1 MPPSA
6 RFLLSLALLL
16 AMFPCA
22 GRATDSTVVAVGAG
36 MQRMPAWPGARHQ
49 REDPVPYIDVEL
61 PGVGSFSTLD
71 GLEVELL
78 HGPALRG
85 GFYGSYQWGRERADL
100 GALGGKVPSLAP
112 RLNAGGYL
120 EWQLD
125 KAADVGANLSHDTA
139 GAGAYLNL
147 YADADLPPIGRLEEA
162 ASVRWSL
169 MNGAAMNR
177 FFGLDPAAAGALGV
191 RPWRPG
197 GGSEMASLEYDLY
210 LPTSRHTGLAL
221 AVVYGRLLGGAAN
234 SPLVSRFGSATQWTQ
249 SLAFIY
255 HP

>member
-1 MPPSA
+1 MPSSA
-6 RFLLSLALLL
+6 RLLLSISLTLTMLPLA
-16 AMFPCA
+16 ARA
-22 GRATDSTVVAVGAG
+22 GESTVVAVGVG
-36 MQRMPAWPGARHQ
+36 MQRMPAWPGSRHQ

-61 PGVGSFSTLD
+61 PGIGSLSTLD

-85 GFYGSYQWGRERADL
+85 GFYGSYQWGRERTDL
-100 GALGGKVPSLAP
+100 GPLGGKVPSLAP

-120 EWQLD
+120 EWQLNKSVD
-125 KAADVGANLSHDTA
+125 AGANLSHDTA

-147 YADADLPPIGRLEEA
+147 YADTDLPSIGPLEQA

-177 FFGLDPAAAGALGV
+177 FFGIGPASASALGV
-191 RPWRPG
+191 RAWRPG

-210 LPTSRHTGLAL
+210 LPTSKHTGLAL
-221 AVVYGRLLGGAAN
+221 SVVYGRLLGGAAN

>member
-1 MPPSA
+1 MPSSA
-6 RFLLSLALLL
+6 RLLLPLALLL
-16 AMFPCA
+16 TMLPLA
-22 GRATDSTVVAVGAG
+22 GRASDSTVVAVGLG
-36 MQRMPAWPGARHQ
+36 MQRMPAWPGSKHQ
-49 REDPVPYIDVEL
+49 REDPIPYIDVEL
-61 PGVGSFSTLD
+61 PGIGSLSTLD

-85 GFYGSYQWGRERADL
+85 GFYGSYQWGRERTDL
-100 GALGGKVPSLAP
+100 GSLGGKVPSLAP

-120 EWQLD
+120 EWQLN
-125 KAADVGANLSHDTA
+125 KSVDVGANLSHDTA

-147 YADADLPPIGRLEEA
+147 YADTTLPPIGRLEEA

-177 FFGLDPAAAGALGV
+177 FFGLGPASASALGV
-191 RPWRPG
+191 TPWHPG
-197 GGSEMASLEYDLY
+197 AGSEMASLEYDLY
-210 LPTSRHTGLAL
+210 LPTSRHTGVAL
-221 AVVYGRLLGGAAN
+221 AVVYGRLLGGAGN
-234 SPLVSRFGSATQWTQ
+234 SPLVSRFGSTTQWSQ